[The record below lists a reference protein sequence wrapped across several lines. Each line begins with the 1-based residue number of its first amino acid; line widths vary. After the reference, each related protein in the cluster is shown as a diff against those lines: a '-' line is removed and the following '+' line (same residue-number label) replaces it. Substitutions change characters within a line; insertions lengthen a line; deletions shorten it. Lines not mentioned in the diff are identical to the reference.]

1 MCGRLQAAGAKEV
14 RRPASPAGRG
24 DPPTGRT
31 DGPGGP
37 QVSNHSGVHTDHR
50 RESARAVAANRR
62 RSAGRALSADDRHS
76 AQPLG
81 LSAAVG
87 PQDQASK
94 KVQETDAIFAQVAA
108 ARERAAADLF
118 CLRTSIDTKA
128 NVKIGPFSR
137 RGKSR
142 LPQPAA
148 DHDMHPD
155 AILVPFCVLEV
166 SRGAK
171 KIQQLNVLF
180 GHSRETADFI
190 VDGLKRWWLSRREHH
205 QGVRRLMIE
214 WDNGP
219 EISSART
226 QFLKRLVGFA
236 DETGL
241 EIELVYLPPYHSKY
255 NPTERGW
262 GVLEQH

>member
-1 MCGRLQAAGAKEV
+1 M
-14 RRPASPAGRG
+14 
-24 DPPTGRT
+24 
-31 DGPGGP
+31 
-37 QVSNHSGVHTDHR
+37 
-50 RESARAVAANRR
+50 
-62 RSAGRALSADDRHS
+62 
-76 AQPLG
+76 
-81 LSAAVG
+81 
-87 PQDQASK
+87 
-94 KVQETDAIFAQVAA
+94 QETDAIIAQVAA
-108 ARERAAADLF
+108 ACERPAADPF

-128 NVKIGPFSR
+128 KVKIGPFSR

-155 AILVPFCVLEV
+155 AILVPLGVLEV

-180 GHSRETADFI
+180 GHSRETTDFI
-190 VDGLKRWWLSRREHH
+190 VDGLKLWWLSRREHH

-214 WDNGP
+214 LDNGP

-226 QFLKRLVGFA
+226 QLLKLLVQFLKRLVQFLKRLVEFA

-255 NPTERGW
+255 NPIEPG
-262 GVLEQH
+262 